1 MWELSPQRNSLWR
14 FLRFTSTFK
23 TFKRPSMKLKWTLCS
38 PWMMMLRRTFAGPFS
53 NVKWL
58 SFYLDLSNKR
68 KLFGFYPKRSVL
80 FCWDIFCIILWNWH
94 LMLCC
99 CFLLL
104 FPASAVIGEKGVWK
118 FRWYHIKSLR
128 NTNEIRVHYFQR
140 EKKTASIFFR
150 KLF

>member
-1 MWELSPQRNSLWR
+1 MNLQW
-14 FLRFTSTFK
+14 TFNEPPK
-23 TFKRPSMKLKWTLCS
+23 NLQWTFNEPSMKLWWTLGW
-38 PWMMMLRRTFAGPFS
+38 PWIVFGWSLEGPLHDLWVMLLLNDFLFIRTFGIKEKAF
-53 NVKWL
+53 WL
-58 SFYLDLSNKR
+58 LSLKIR
-68 KLFGFYPKRSVL
+68 

-140 EKKTASIFFR
+140 EKKAAASILFR